1 MSLLEELIDLRKKKQ
16 VQKASVAADKQPRLK
31 LGVVGISIGQK
42 QSDGP
47 TSRVTEA
54 SLGSRVE
61 FTSYKE
67 WKRAL
72 PKNATFHGHEN
83 ETAQAF
89 GKDFEGV
96 AGRFIHDKNT
106 GWIYAY
112 YLKPENL
119 L

>member
-1 MSLLEELIDLRKKKQ
+1 MKVGELFDLRKKKQ
-16 VQKASVAADKQPRLK
+16 VHKGTVAAGKAPRLE
-31 LGVVGISIGQK
+31 LGVLGISIGQE
-42 QSDGP
+42 QSTGP
-47 TSRVTEA
+47 TSRVNEA

-61 FTSYKE
+61 FSSYKE

-89 GKDFEGV
+89 GKDFQGV
-96 AGRFIHDKNT
+96 AGRFIHDKGT